1 MANAA
6 RNGSG
11 TFVREYDWT
20 DDAANSIPITASRFD
35 EEMDGI
41 AAEITNSLALDGQ
54 STMAAALPMGGFRIT
69 NLGAATADTDAPQAK
84 QIQNNSLQYLGTTGG
99 TSAAFTLTPS
109 PAVAALTTGQKFDFV
124 PNADNTLSGGETTL
138 AISGLT
144 ATNIKV
150 VNSSGAKASLAAGDL
165 KSGVPVT
172 VKYDGTDFIL
182 QEYKQAAA
190 VSAATTSSTG
200 TVELATNAEVTT
212 GTDTSRVSPVSS
224 MIYHEGACKKWV
236 AFNGTGTVSI
246 RDSYNISSITDNGT
260 GDYTI
265 NFSGSM
271 ANANYCAVGM
281 AADSDGGGD
290 ISPSPRGNSDIA
302 TGSIRVITYNTASV
316 IVDAESVH
324 IAIFGVI

>member
-54 STMAAALPMGGFRIT
+54 STMAAALPMGGFRVT
-69 NLGAATADTDAPQAK
+69 NVGAATADTDAPQAK

-99 TSAAFTLTPS
+99 TSAAYTLTPL
-109 PAVAALTTGQKFDFV
+109 PAVAALTTGQEFQFT

-150 VNSSGAKASLAAGDL
+150 INSSGAKASPAAGDL
-165 KSGVPVT
+165 KNGIPVN

-182 QEYKQAAA
+182 QEYKQAAT

-212 GTDTSRVSPVSS
+212 GTDTARVPPVSS
-224 MIYHEGACKKWV
+224 MVYHQGVGKGWV
-236 AFNGTGTVSI
+236 NFNGTGTVAM
-246 RDSYNISSITDNGT
+246 RDNYNVSSITDNGT
-260 GDYTI
+260 GNYTI
-265 NFSGSM
+265 NWSTSF
-271 ANANYCAVGM
+271 ANANYACAITAGSSSTDSFQDRIISQ
-281 AADSDGGGD
+281 AA
-290 ISPSPRGNSDIA
+290 
-302 TGSIRVITYNTASV
+302 GSLRFRTASHTPV
-316 IVDAESVH
+316 ADDAEYVYA
-324 IAIFGVI
+324 IAMGDR